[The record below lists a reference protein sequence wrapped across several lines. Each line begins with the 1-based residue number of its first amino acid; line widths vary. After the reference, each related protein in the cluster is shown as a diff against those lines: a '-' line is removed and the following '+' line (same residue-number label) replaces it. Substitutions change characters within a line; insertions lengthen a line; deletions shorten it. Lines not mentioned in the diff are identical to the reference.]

1 MIRSL
6 VSSPALRKSALPSRT
21 SVSSRSMITSAQKR
35 ALNKAQL
42 EGKEVESS
50 TPKTS
55 SATGANKTSPTPV
68 SSEGGSGMGS
78 VVFGLAAIGLV
89 GGGVAMY
96 KPDLLPPVISDL
108 LPTTAKEEVI
118 EETVEKT
125 EPIPVVSESAEPQT
139 EEKEVAEKKVAVP
152 STNEE
157 PKVNRVSVEAMIEKG
172 GFPEPD
178 YVNRSPQIVPP
189 VKEIPGAHKVSVEIM
204 NNEYPPFS
212 SSEESV
218 EEQPVTEPLP
228 EESKAPDEEEKKE
241 TIEPI
246 TPTTAIESAK
256 ELKAT
261 LASDTSSEIK
271 KALDLLHSQNAE
283 EKLHD
288 LDSLSP
294 TELKIRLVRLTM
306 EMGENARL
314 EALRLKE
321 LLAIQEKEVSD
332 KYLQILQEQRF
343 QFENLMASK
352 LRELEDK
359 LSRQTSH
366 ILQQKDASIQNVL
379 NEAALAQEDEYKKS
393 LESSLNNQKEELTL
407 KLEQEYT
414 SSLKTMKEEY
424 ITIFEEQLNK
434 ISSLKTKIQQLEDIT
449 NASKTYELHSQR
461 AHALSAAALALS
473 SKLESSSKI
482 EDFQMFL
489 SQLKED
495 PLMESALSSLPS
507 KKLQSEGVPTVGSL
521 QKQFINKVEERCRQ
535 AALVPEGHT
544 SLGAQLV
551 GIVYSKFF
559 LTTTALDG
567 ASAPGDNTNSAL
579 YTLAKA
585 KTQVELGNL
594 EKAVK
599 LLDELEMGE
608 NAANNHQVNFTVR
621 DWKQNAKDRVA
632 VDKAVQILKM
642 ECALLNGNMGK
653 K

>member
-1 MIRSL
+1 
-6 VSSPALRKSALPSRT
+6 
-21 SVSSRSMITSAQKR
+21 
-35 ALNKAQL
+35 
-42 EGKEVESS
+42 
-50 TPKTS
+50 
-55 SATGANKTSPTPV
+55 
-68 SSEGGSGMGS
+68 
-78 VVFGLAAIGLV
+78 
-89 GGGVAMY
+89 
-96 KPDLLPPVISDL
+96 
-108 LPTTAKEEVI
+108 
-118 EETVEKT
+118 
-125 EPIPVVSESAEPQT
+125 
-139 EEKEVAEKKVAVP
+139 
-152 STNEE
+152 
-157 PKVNRVSVEAMIEKG
+157 
-172 GFPEPD
+172 
-178 YVNRSPQIVPP
+178 
-189 VKEIPGAHKVSVEIM
+189 
-204 NNEYPPFS
+204 
-212 SSEESV
+212 
-218 EEQPVTEPLP
+218 
-228 EESKAPDEEEKKE
+228 
-241 TIEPI
+241 
-246 TPTTAIESAK
+246 
-256 ELKAT
+256 
-261 LASDTSSEIK
+261 
-271 KALDLLHSQNAE
+271 
-283 EKLHD
+283 
-288 LDSLSP
+288 
-294 TELKIRLVRLTM
+294 
-306 EMGENARL
+306 
-314 EALRLKE
+314 
-321 LLAIQEKEVSD
+321 
-332 KYLQILQEQRF
+332 
-343 QFENLMASK
+343 MASK

-407 KLEQEYT
+407 ELEQEYT

-507 KKLQSEGVPTVGSL
+507 KKLQSKGVPTIGNL

-551 GIVYSKFF
+551 GILYSKLF